1 MDANAA
7 ADCKEAQWRIG
18 FGPLFVVIYLVLG
31 FFSPRLGPPPG
42 YPSAIW
48 STGVAMTCVL
58 VYGWRVLPWV
68 FIAAALTCFCI
79 VLQTHGYVS
88 GRWQIATICIA
99 LASTV
104 QSAVGGPWLRRR
116 LGLPTKLDRFGDLLA
131 LGGIAAASCAI
142 APGISTGS
150 QLTLGLLTR
159 DEALQNALTQWLSNT
174 TSVVALL
181 PIVLVLIGV
190 PRSAWRART
199 RTLAL
204 PLACAVLLL
213 FGALVEITRWERD
226 AMRSSFSAYAQEVQS
241 SVEKQLAIY
250 AQLLQQLCIA
260 MTGAHPIS
268 ENQFSRLARSDM
280 QVHSEVRVVEWA
292 PLIPDRDRAAYEAAQ
307 QRRQP
312 GFRITQMDS
321 RRTPVPAARREE
333 YLPLTYVQPIER
345 NRAAFGYDA
354 ASEPVRLEAILRA
367 RRAGP
372 GYSVAS
378 APLTLVQDDGPPS
391 SLLLV
396 QALEAS
402 GNGPG
407 VVQVGVRFQD
417 LMQSLQLIKHG
428 FVATR
433 LIDRDAGDAILFDD
447 MTNTPL
453 ADKIEHRFEFGGR
466 HYALQMIPT
475 LKFVDASR
483 KWDSFG
489 LLIGGLLVI
498 LLLQMLLIQM
508 STHTSRAEQLVRQ
521 RTQALEESMR
531 DAQAAA
537 RAKSDFLA
545 AMSHELRTPMNG
557 VIGMLSILL
566 DAPLQPHERDLAE
579 TACNSAEA
587 LLNILN
593 DILDFSKI
601 EAGKMQL
608 ETVDFDLLRLLDDV
622 IDVLA
627 FAAVDK
633 DLELSGCAAPEVPA
647 ALRGDPGR
655 LRQILVNFAG
665 NGVKFTE
672 RGEVTI
678 TVRAIAVSST
688 ATRLRF
694 EVRDTGIGIEREE
707 IPALF
712 EPFVQADNSAT
723 RRFGGTGLGLSICR
737 RLVQSMGGI
746 IGVDSTPGQGSLFW
760 FEVPLERQAKD
771 AAETSFTAA
780 AFKDRSLVV
789 MTPTRGVC
797 KALIAQLQRLGC
809 HATCRDLNDKVP
821 LYVDGRRVDAVV
833 FEITNVEKSEWRR
846 LRELKSELPRR
857 VPLIGLLPCVRTDS
871 LGAHHGEPQLDAVL
885 EKPLRYG
892 RLVRALEQAFHAR
905 TAARLADGQLRRGT
919 LLAVDDNLV
928 NLKFVETL
936 LRRRGF
942 EVDAVVS
949 GTEALRRLAKKRF
962 DLALIDCMMPGMDGF
977 EVARAIRTGL
987 GDVTNPAIPMV
998 AMSGSISE
1006 PARENILEAGFA
1018 AFISKPIDSV
1028 ILLDTIDAVLS
1039 SSGQRPVRVES
1050 GEV

>member
-1 MDANAA
+1 M
-7 ADCKEAQWRIG
+7 
-18 FGPLFVVIYLVLG
+18 
-31 FFSPRLGPPPG
+31 
-42 YPSAIW
+42 W
-48 STGVAMTCVL
+48 STGVAVTCVL
-58 VYGWRVLPWV
+58 IYGWRVLPWV

-79 VLQTHGYVS
+79 VLQMNGYVS
-88 GRWQIATICIA
+88 RPWQIATIGIA
-99 LASTV
+99 FASTA
-104 QSAVGGPWLRRR
+104 QSAVGGRWLRHR
-116 LGLPTKLDRFGDLLA
+116 LGFPTKLDRFGDLLA

-150 QLTLGLLTR
+150 QLALGLLTR
-159 DEALQNALTQWLSNT
+159 NESLQNALTQWLSNT

-181 PIVLVLIGV
+181 PIVLVSIGV

-226 AMRSSFSAYAQEVQS
+226 AMRASFSAYAQEVQS

-250 AQLLQQLCIA
+250 SQLLQQLCIA
-260 MTGAHPIS
+260 MTGPYPIS
-268 ENQFSRLARSDM
+268 EDQFSRLAHSDM

-292 PLIPDRDRAAYEAAQ
+292 PLIPDRDRAAYEAAR
-307 QRRQP
+307 QRREP
-312 GFRITQMDS
+312 GFHITQMDS

-333 YLPLTYVQPIER
+333 YLPLTYVQPMER

-354 ASEPVRLEAILRA
+354 ASEPVRIDAIVRA

-372 GYSVAS
+372 GHSVAS
-378 APLTLVQDDGPPS
+378 APLTLVQDAGPPS

-396 QALEAS
+396 QALETS

-407 VVQVGVRFQD
+407 VVQIGLRFQD

-447 MTNTPL
+447 MTNTLL

-489 LLIGGLLVI
+489 ILVGGLLVI
-498 LLLQMLLIQM
+498 VLLQMLLIQM
-508 STHTSRAEQLVRQ
+508 STHTSHVEQLVRQ

-531 DAQAAA
+531 DAQSAA

-566 DAPLQPHERDLAE
+566 DAPLQPHERNLAE

-601 EAGKMQL
+601 EAGRMQL
-608 ETVDFDLLRLLDDV
+608 EIVDFDLLRLLDEV

-633 DLELSGCAAPEVPA
+633 DLELAGCADTEVPV

-655 LRQILVNFAG
+655 LRQILVNLAG
-665 NGVKFTE
+665 NAVKFTE
-672 RGEVTI
+672 HGEVTI

-694 EVRDTGIGIEREE
+694 EVRDTGIGIEREK

-712 EPFVQADNSAT
+712 EPFVQADNSTT

-737 RLVQSMGGI
+737 RLVQSMGGT

-760 FEVPLERQAKD
+760 FEVPLERQAK

-809 HATCRDLNDKVP
+809 HATCRGLNDKVP

-833 FEITNVEKSEWRR
+833 FEITNIEKSEWRR
-846 LRELKSELPRR
+846 LRELKLELPRR

-871 LGAHHGEPQLDAVL
+871 LGAHHGEPHLDAVL
-885 EKPLRYG
+885 EKPLRYD
-892 RLVRALEQAFHAR
+892 RLIRALEQAFHAR
-905 TAARLADGQLRRGT
+905 TAGRLADAHLRRGA
-919 LLAVDDNLV
+919 LLVIDDNLV

-949 GTEALRRLAKKRF
+949 GTEALRRLAEKRF

-977 EVARAIRTGL
+977 EVAQAIRTGL
-987 GDVTNPAIPMV
+987 GDVADPAIPMV

-1006 PARENILEAGFA
+1006 PARENILKAGFA

-1039 SSGQRPVRVES
+1039 RSGQRPIRVES